1 MRLTVTNWERW
12 QSYRADRG
20 QPPWIKLHRTVM
32 RNPEWLA
39 LTDEQRGHLVQIWL
53 IAADKHGVIIAPD
66 VAQFV
71 QKACGCANPPDLKSL
86 ETLRF
91 ISVDAN
97 VTPEL
102 RQPDANLTPTRRQ
115 LDAPEESR
123 EEETRVEESRG
134 EENRGEEPHQN
145 SAPPAALDFTV
156 KGGRQWVLTN
166 EQVNEWELLYPGL
179 DVMEECR
186 KAFAWIRADDKRQ
199 KTEGGMKRFLVGW
212 LNRCQPTEPPRPPG
226 PTVGSEFSWT
236 EADQAAYDAEK
247 AKERLTLA
255 AISRTNLL

>member
-1 MRLTVTNWERW
+1 MPTLTVTNWDRW

-71 QKACGCANPPDLKSL
+71 QKACGCANPPDLKRL

-97 VTPEL
+97 LTPEL
-102 RQPDANLTPTRRQ
+102 RQPDANVTPTRRQ

-123 EEETRVEESRG
+123 EEESREEESSRAREVCKICG
-134 EENRGEEPHQN
+134 HTWPSEYGTKCHQCK
-145 SAPPAALDFTV
+145 PT
-156 KGGRQWVLTN
+156 RTQ
-166 EQVNEWELLYPGL
+166 
-179 DVMEECR
+179 
-186 KAFAWIRADDKRQ
+186 AD
-199 KTEGGMKRFLVGW
+199 
-212 LNRCQPTEPPRPPG
+212 RPPG
-226 PTVGSEFSWT
+226 PPVDSEFSWN
-236 EADQAAYDAEK
+236 EADQAALDA
-247 AKERLTLA
+247 AKKLE